1 MDMQT
6 IINVGGTALLASLGY
21 FFKEN
26 SGKVSRIEG
35 RIHDFEMRIAEQ
47 YVRKDELT
55 NHLTRIEN
63 MLGKI
68 FDKLDNKV
76 DK

>member
-1 MDMQT
+1 MATD
-6 IINVGGTALLASLGY
+6 Y
-21 FFKEN
+21 
-26 SGKVSRIEG
+26 
-35 RIHDFEMRIAEQ
+35 MR
-47 YVRKDELT
+47 RDELMS
-55 NHLTRIEN
+55 HLNRMES

>member
-1 MDMQT
+1 MDMQSL
-6 IINVGGTALLASLGY
+6 INVGGTATFLAFGY
-21 FFKEN
+21 FY
-26 SGKVSRIEG
+26 RQIIEKQG
-35 RIHDFEMRIAEQ
+35 VLEDRLHAQEMKMATDYMR
-47 YVRKDELT
+47 RDELMS
-55 NHLTRIEN
+55 HLNRMES

>member
-1 MDMQT
+1 MDFQT
-6 IINVGGTALLASLGY
+6 LANIALTAFLTVLGY
-21 FFKEN
+21 FYRQTADKLALLED
-26 SGKVSRIEG
+26 K
-35 RIHDFEMRIAEQ
+35 IHANEMRVATD
-47 YVRKDELT
+47 YMRRDELMT
-55 NHLTRIEN
+55 HLNRMES

>member
-6 IINVGGTALLASLGY
+6 IFNLGGTAAILTIGY
-21 FFKEN
+21 FYRQN
-26 SGKVSRIEG
+26 VDRVSTIEEKL
-35 RIHDFEMRIAEQ
+35 HFHEMRVATD
-47 YVRKDELT
+47 YMRKDELMA
-55 NHLTRIEN
+55 HLNRMES

-68 FDKLDNKV
+68 FDKLDSKV

>member
-6 IINVGGTALLASLGY
+6 LINVGGSAALLTIGY
-21 FFKEN
+21 FYRQIVEKQDVLED
-26 SGKVSRIEG
+26 RL
-35 RIHDFEMRIAEQ
+35 HAQEMKIATD
-47 YVRKDELT
+47 YMRRDELMSHP
-55 NHLTRIEN
+55 NRMES